1 MLKPLLALASLCGM
15 LLAVPGQAATSL
27 TIGDQFY
34 YSSTLLEE
42 AGELQDLPYAIQWK
56 RFNAGGPVVE
66 ALNVGSID
74 VGIVGDTPVIALAAR
89 GGPIKVVAVT
99 RNRLDGTAIVVGKD
113 SPIHSVADLAGK
125 RVAIWKGSWSQQLV
139 YSALEQA
146 GLPVDAPQYHYLMPT
161 EAIAALSQGALD
173 ATATWEPYVSMVERQ
188 GGRILVTAKNLMPA
202 PVYVVANTAHL
213 EEHRAAIG
221 DFVARLQRARD
232 WARQHVDIYAKAWA
246 RKNNSDPAI
255 AESWFRRDATW
266 VEPISSQ
273 TLKDGQRTADFL
285 VRAGVL
291 AAPYEVTGLYDQS
304 FNHYLQ
310 PHPSEASR

>member
-1 MLKPLLALASLCGM
+1 MIKPTLALASLLG
-15 LLAVPGQAATSL
+15 LFLASSAQAVTL

-34 YSSTLLEE
+34 YSSTLLEQ
-42 AGELQDLPYAIQWK
+42 AGELKDLPYEIHWK

-99 RNRLDGTAIVVGKD
+99 RSRPDGIAIVVGKD
-113 SPIHSVADLAGK
+113 SGIRTVADLAGK
-125 RVAIWKGSWSQQLV
+125 RVAIWKGSWSQQLT

-146 GLPVDAPQYHYLMPT
+146 GLPSNAPRYSYLMPT
-161 EAIAALSQGALD
+161 EAIAALSEGKLD

-188 GGRILVTAKNLMPA
+188 GGRILRNARDLMPA
-202 PVYVVANTAHL
+202 PIYVVANTTHL
-213 EEHRAAIG
+213 EENRAAIG
-221 DFVARLQRARD
+221 DFIARLQRARD
-232 WARQHVDIYAKAWA
+232 WSRQHIEVYAQAWA
-246 RKNNSDPAI
+246 KKNNSDPAI

-266 VEPISSQ
+266 VEPIGAQ

-291 AAPYEVTGLYDQS
+291 STPYEVTPLYDQS
-304 FNHYLQ
+304 FNRYLQ